1 MKAIL
6 VNQTGKPTVMQTGTI
21 DTPELQTDTQVRV
34 RLKAA
39 GINPVDTKLRA
50 GLYPYSELPAI
61 PGCDGAGIIDR
72 AGAKVRHLAE
82 GDEVYFFH
90 GGLGGKT
97 GNYAEYIVLDERFV
111 ARKPASIDFQQAAAA
126 PLVLLTAWEA
136 LYDRARLTK
145 GNTVLIHAGA
155 GGVGHVAIQLAKHS
169 GARVCTTI
177 SSEEK
182 AKFVQELGADHVIN
196 YRTQDF
202 VEEVL
207 NWTEGKGVDIA
218 MDNVGGQLVETTF
231 PAVKPYGDIV
241 TLLQPAGDTDWSLA
255 RQRNLRL
262 GFEVML
268 SPLVLGLEDAQRHQT
283 DILNRCAELFEGQK
297 LKIHV
302 SKTLPL
308 EDAVTAH
315 ELIETGSTTGK
326 IVLTVP

>member
-1 MKAIL
+1 MKCIL
-6 VNQTGKPTVMQTGTI
+6 VENTGGPDVMQTASV
-21 DTPELQTDTQVRV
+21 DTPDIEKDTQVRV
-34 RLKAA
+34 RLMAA
-39 GINPVDTKLRA
+39 GVNPVDTKLRA
-50 GLYPYSELPAI
+50 GIYPYSELPAI
-61 PGCDGAGIIDR
+61 PGCDGAGIID
-72 AGAKVRHLAE
+72 KVGKAVSHLSE
-82 GDEVYFFH
+82 GNEVYFFH

-111 ARKPASIDFQQAAAA
+111 ARKPSSIDFNQAAAA

-136 LYDRARLTK
+136 LFDRARLQED
-145 GNTVLIHAGA
+145 NTVLIHAGA
-155 GGVGHVAIQLAKHS
+155 GGVGHIAIQLAKQA

-182 AKFVQELGADHVIN
+182 AEFVRKLGADHVIN
-196 YRTQDF
+196 YRQQDF
-202 VEEVL
+202 VEKVL
-207 NWTEGKGVDIA
+207 EWTDGKGVDIA
-218 MDNVGGQLVETTF
+218 MDNVGGELVETTF

-241 TLLQPAGDTDWSLA
+241 TLLQPAKDTDWSVA

-268 SPLVLGLEDAQRHQT
+268 SPLVLELEDAQRHQT
-283 DILNRCAELFEGQK
+283 DILNQVADLIDQHQ

-308 EDAVTAH
+308 DEAVAAH
-315 ELIETGSTTGK
+315 KLIETGSTTGK